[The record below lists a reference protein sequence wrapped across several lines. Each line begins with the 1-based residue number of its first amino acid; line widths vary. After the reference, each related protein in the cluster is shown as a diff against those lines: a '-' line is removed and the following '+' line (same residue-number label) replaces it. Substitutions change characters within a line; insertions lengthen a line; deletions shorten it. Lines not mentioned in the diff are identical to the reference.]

1 MSDKKIKLGVVGV
14 GHLGQHH
21 ARILSSFPNVELI
34 GVVDINE
41 FRAKEIA
48 KSNKTQAY
56 TRHQDIIGKIDAV
69 TVVVPTSAHFSIG
82 KDFLEAGIHTLVE
95 KPITDSLKEAEDLV
109 RLAHEHQAILQIGHV
124 ERFNTAVMKL
134 REYLKIPKFIE
145 CHRLATFDPRV
156 RDVGVVLDL
165 MIHDIDILLT
175 VVDSEI
181 SKIEAVGV
189 AVLTPYEDIA
199 NARITFKNSCIANLT
214 ASRMAKDKLR
224 KIRFFQDDAYFSL
237 DYAKPELEIYKKIVQ
252 NGKVS
257 ISFDKIGTGP

>member
-1 MSDKKIKLGVVGV
+1 M
-14 GHLGQHH
+14 
-21 ARILSSFPNVELI
+21 
-34 GVVDINE
+34 
-41 FRAKEIA
+41 
-48 KSNKTQAY
+48 
-56 TRHQDIIGKIDAV
+56 
-69 TVVVPTSAHFSIG
+69 
-82 KDFLEAGIHTLVE
+82 
-95 KPITDSLKEAEDLV
+95 KEAEDLV

-252 NGKVS
+252 NGKIS
-257 ISFDKIGTGP
+257 ISFDKIGTGPHEPLRLELESFVQSVQKGIPPVVPGEHGRDALEVALEITRQINQ